1 MAGGGT
7 RDTADGQELKTEKDM
22 KLIIILLGMY
32 FLRIK
37 RIDHITP
44 QVSSSLPRSEVIWE
58 DLGSSHS

>member
-1 MAGGGT
+1 MVGGGT

-37 RIDHITP
+37 RIKTLKKAGQDGTDTHPP
-44 QVSSSLPRSEVIWE
+44 QL
-58 DLGSSHS
+58 